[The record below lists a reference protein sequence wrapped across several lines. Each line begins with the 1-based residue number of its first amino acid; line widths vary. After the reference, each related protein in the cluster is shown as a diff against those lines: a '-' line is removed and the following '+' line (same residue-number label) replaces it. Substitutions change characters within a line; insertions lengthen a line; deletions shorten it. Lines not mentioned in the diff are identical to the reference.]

1 MAASVTQELDL
12 NDGLSCLQE
21 IQAMQGLRPRGFL
34 VCCFLFLHILKVSF
48 SVGRANEPTHEAQ
61 I

>member
-12 NDGLSCLQE
+12 NGGLSCLQE
-21 IQAMQGLRPRGFL
+21 IQATQGLQAPWVSGL
-34 VCCFLFLHILKVSF
+34 LFFILHILKVSF
-48 SVGRANEPTHEAQ
+48 SVGRANEPTQEAQ